1 MILLVDN
8 YDSFTWNLVQGLE
21 TLGAEVLVSS
31 HDKIDSDRVS
41 VLDPERIVI
50 SPGPGSPENSG
61 NSNQIIKDFWREKPI
76 LGVCLGHQCIASVFH
91 TPVIQSKRIL
101 HGKTSLIHHRQKDL
115 FLDIPSPFQAAR
127 YHSLSIA
134 SVPENF
140 DKTAWTNDEEIM
152 AIAHKEK
159 PIFGVQFHPESFL
172 TPMGSKILKNVS
184 EENAQTRGFHKNL
197 ETSRFNRCVM

>member
-50 SPGPGSPENSG
+50 SPGSGSPENSG

-172 TPMGSKILKNVS
+172 TPMGSKILKNFLH
-184 EENAQTRGFHKNL
+184 A
-197 ETSRFNRCVM
+197 

>member
-115 FLDIPSPFQAAR
+115 FLDIPLSFPGGAVPF
-127 YHSLSIA
+127 
-134 SVPENF
+134 
-140 DKTAWTNDEEIM
+140 
-152 AIAHKEK
+152 
-159 PIFGVQFHPESFL
+159 PIHCICTGEF
-172 TPMGSKILKNVS
+172 
-184 EENAQTRGFHKNL
+184 
-197 ETSRFNRCVM
+197 

>member
-115 FLDIPSPFQAAR
+115 FLD
-127 YHSLSIA
+127 
-134 SVPENF
+134 
-140 DKTAWTNDEEIM
+140 
-152 AIAHKEK
+152 
-159 PIFGVQFHPESFL
+159 
-172 TPMGSKILKNVS
+172 
-184 EENAQTRGFHKNL
+184 
-197 ETSRFNRCVM
+197 

>member
-1 MILLVDN
+1 M
-8 YDSFTWNLVQGLE
+8 
-21 TLGAEVLVSS
+21 
-31 HDKIDSDRVS
+31 
-41 VLDPERIVI
+41 
-50 SPGPGSPENSG
+50 
-61 NSNQIIKDFWREKPI
+61 
-76 LGVCLGHQCIASVFH
+76 GHQCIASVFH

-172 TPMGSKILKNVS
+172 TPMGSKILKNFLH
-184 EENAQTRGFHKNL
+184 A
-197 ETSRFNRCVM
+197 